1 MPTVPCVAPTIAE
14 VDAADEAYFKW
25 NARVLRNAG
34 LINFLDG
41 CAVTVPCQ
49 EPGSGPVG
57 LMVSG
62 TAMTDR
68 RTLAVACALERVL
81 GG

>member
-1 MPTVPCVAPTIAE
+1 M
-14 VDAADEAYFKW
+14 
-25 NARVLRNAG
+25 LRNAG

-57 LMVSG
+57 FMVCG
-62 TAMTDR
+62 TAMADR
-68 RTLAVACALERVL
+68 RTLAVACALERAIA
-81 GG
+81 G